1 MILLRVT
8 AFILQGEFYMKTIL
22 LPRFYVTS
30 LVTLCAISATAS
42 ICKVCMTLV
51 LFNRDVYVT
60 ESNSRCTGVVG
71 ELV

>member
-8 AFILQGEFYMKTIL
+8 AFILQGEIYMKTIL

-30 LVTLCAISATAS
+30 LVTCGLSVLLLQFARS
-42 ICKVCMTLV
+42 VMTLV